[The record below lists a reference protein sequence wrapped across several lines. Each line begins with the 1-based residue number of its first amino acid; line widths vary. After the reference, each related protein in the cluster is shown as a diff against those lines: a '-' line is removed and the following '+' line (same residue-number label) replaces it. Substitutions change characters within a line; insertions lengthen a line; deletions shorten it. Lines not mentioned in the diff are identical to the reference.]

1 MVIREIGPSGIRV
14 VTETIPYV
22 RSVSIGIWVGA
33 GSRHEPEGL
42 GGITHFIEHL
52 LFKGTKRRNARQ
64 IALEVESL
72 GGQLNAFTTKENTC
86 FYAKVLDEHFAI
98 AFDVLC
104 DMLVSPLFMPKHIE
118 MERGVILEEI
128 AMYEDTPDE
137 LVHDLFMEACWAGHP
152 LGRNILGEADTVR
165 SIRREDILS
174 YYEKLY
180 TPDNMVIAVAGNVSH
195 EAVMELVAR
204 YFSNWC
210 RSTALAG
217 PTFPP
222 TTLVAR
228 KIKPKRTEQL
238 HICVGTAGFPL
249 EHPDSYTLHVIS
261 SALGGGAG
269 SRLFQDIREERG
281 LAYSVYSY
289 ESSYSDGGL
298 FTIYAGVNPKHAE
311 VVIELIRKH
320 LLRVASDGLTP
331 EELWRAKSQAK
342 GGIVLALE
350 NTTSRM
356 MRLGRSELS
365 LGRVVGIEEA
375 IRRLEGVSLD
385 DIEELSHR
393 LFSSGK
399 LALAAIG
406 PVDEEGKA

>member
-1 MVIREIGPSGIRV
+1 MIIKQAGPSGIRV

-33 GSRHEPEGL
+33 GSRHEPEKL
-42 GGITHFIEHL
+42 SGITHFIEHL
-52 LFKGTKRRNARQ
+52 LFKGTERRSARQ

-86 FYAKVLDEHFAI
+86 FYAKVLDEHFAV

-104 DMLVSPLFMPKHIE
+104 DMIMAPSFKPEHIE

-128 AMYEDTPDE
+128 ALYEDTPDE
-137 LVHDLFMEACWAGHP
+137 LVHDLFVEACWAGHP
-152 LGRNILGEADTVR
+152 LGRNIIGEADTIR
-165 SIRREDILS
+165 SITREDILE
-174 YYEKLY
+174 YYRKAY
-180 TPDNMVIAVAGNVSH
+180 TPDNMVVAVAGNVAH
-195 EAVMELVAR
+195 DTVMELVHK
-204 YFSNWC
+204 YFSGWRRERAC
-210 RSTALAG
+210 LE
-217 PTFPP
+217 PVFPP
-222 TTLVAR
+222 KTVIAR
-228 KIKPKRTEQL
+228 RIKPKRTEQL
-238 HICVGTAGFPL
+238 HICVGTPGFPV
-249 EHPDSYTLHVIS
+249 EHADSYILHVIS
-261 SALGGGAG
+261 SALGGGAS

-289 ESSYSDGGL
+289 QSSYSDGGL
-298 FTIYAGVNPKHAE
+298 FTVYAGVNPKQAE
-311 VVIELIRKH
+311 TVVDLIRKH
-320 LLRVASDGLTP
+320 LLRVASEGLTP
-331 EELWRAKSQAK
+331 EELWRARSQSK

-365 LGRVVGIEEA
+365 LGRIVGIEEA
-375 IRRLEGVSLD
+375 IRRLENVGLEDVN
-385 DIEELSHR
+385 ELAHR

-406 PVDEEGKA
+406 PVEGELTV